1 MCMDFMKV
9 TAINAQDEKQ
19 KQDLIKKQYAKIYAH
34 ELAHKNAAGS
44 LAGSIFIE
52 KNSEGI
58 PVSGHVPIKMPTID
72 EENPDKTIEQANI
85 VVKAA
90 LAPSDPS
97 DQDYRVAAEA
107 RAIKA
112 QAEGIEKK
120 KGLDYNA

>member
-1 MCMDFMKV
+1 MEFMSV
-9 TAINAQDEKQ
+9 SAINNQYDKEKQ
-19 KQDLIKKQYAKIYAH
+19 ELIKKQYAKIYAH

-58 PVSGHVPIKMPTID
+58 PVSGHVSIKMPTLD
-72 EENPDKTIEQANI
+72 EENPDETIEQADI

-97 DQDYRVAAEA
+97 DQDLKVASQA
-107 RAIKA
+107 RGIKA
-112 QAEGIEKK
+112 QAEEAQKK
-120 KGLDYNA
+120 KELDYYA

>member
-1 MCMDFMKV
+1 MNFMSV
-9 TAINAQDEKQ
+9 SAISNQDDKQ

-44 LAGSIFIE
+44 YGGSIFIE

-58 PVSGHVPIKMPTID
+58 PVGGHVPIEMPTLD
-72 EENPDKTIEQANI
+72 KNNPDKTIDHADTVI
-85 VVKAA
+85 SAA

-97 DQDYRVAAEA
+97 DQDKAVAAQA

-112 QAEGIEKK
+112 QAEAAQQK
-120 KGLDYNA
+120 KGLDIYA

>member
-1 MCMDFMKV
+1 MDFMKV